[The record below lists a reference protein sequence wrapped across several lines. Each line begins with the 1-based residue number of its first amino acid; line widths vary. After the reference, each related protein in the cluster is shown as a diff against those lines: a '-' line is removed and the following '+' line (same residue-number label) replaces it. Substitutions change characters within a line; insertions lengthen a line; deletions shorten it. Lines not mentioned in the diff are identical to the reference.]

1 MMQEFTKRMMLSPCV
16 LATCCGIAFVACL
29 ELPAQAQ
36 PSTQQTLPPR
46 EAPTNGSETLEERIK
61 RVEDILKKL
70 AAKRERE
77 KLAEKEVEERLDK
90 GKLSL
95 EKIEKKLD
103 QGKLM
108 LKELEEKL
116 DQGKRALKEADE
128 RMDRGKLR
136 IEGLEAESERQK
148 RKWDTRFDLIRRVPR
163 NRLKGVG
170 AEHGWISVPGKKT
183 DIRIGGFLQLNVI
196 HDFQNSGSDFGDFV
210 TSRISV
216 PTDHTSNTEFDVR
229 TSRMIFET
237 RTATSLGKFST
248 FLSTDW
254 AGDGD
259 KSSTA
264 DFRLRQIYLSGVG
277 ILTGAAFTAGRVN
290 TTFMDNQAWPEI
302 FDLEGPNSL
311 SFIWQGL
318 VRASWELDKAKH
330 WIASFALE
338 QPDSDV
344 TNGDGKEAWPDAVLR
359 VDVNDD
365 WGHLSAAAIGRQL
378 KATSTTGTGTDKAAA
393 WGLLFAGKLPV
404 PGTADNII
412 FQVQGGKGIGRYIED
427 LSFEGGQ
434 DGVYDNTREK
444 LRPLKQVGGWVSYQ
458 HWWTDKLRSTV
469 VGSYQRMD
477 NLNIQSSDSL
487 KASIYTN
494 GNLIYSPLKNY
505 DIGIEY
511 IWGQR
516 KNKNGQTGHANRLMF
531 SMKWHL

>member
-1 MMQEFTKRMMLSPCV
+1 MLSPCV
-16 LATCCGIAFVACL
+16 LATCCAIAFVACL

-36 PSTQQTLPPR
+36 PSTQQMLPSP
-46 EAPTNGSETLEERIK
+46 ESPTNGSETLGERIK

-70 AAKRERE
+70 TAEQERE
-77 KLAEKEVEERLDK
+77 KLAEKE
-90 GKLSL
+90 
-95 EKIEKKLD
+95 
-103 QGKLM
+103 
-108 LKELEEKL
+108 LEEKL
-116 DQGKRALKEADE
+116 DKGKSLLEELEAGHEKGKQVLGQLNE
-128 RMDRGKLR
+128 RMDRGKMT
-136 IEGLEAESERQK
+136 LEELKGEQEKQK
-148 RKWDTRFDLIRRVPR
+148 RKWASRFDEIRRVPR
-163 NRLKGVG
+163 NRLKGIG
-170 AEHGWISVPGKKT
+170 ADAGWISVPGRKT
-183 DIRIGGFLQLNVI
+183 DFRFGGFVQLNVI
-196 HDFQNSGSDFGDFV
+196 HDFQNSGSDFGDFA
-210 TSRISV
+210 TSRIPV
-216 PTDHTSNTEFDVR
+216 PTDGTSNTEFDPR

-254 AGDGD
+254 AGDSD

-264 DFRLRQIYLSGVG
+264 DFRLRQFYLTGVG
-277 ILTGAAFTAGRVN
+277 IFTGAAITGGRVN

-311 SFIWQGL
+311 SFIWQGML
-318 VRASWELDKAKH
+318 RASWELDKAKH

-338 QPDSDV
+338 QPESDV
-344 TNGDGKEAWPDAVLR
+344 TNGNGKEAWPDAVLR

-378 KATSTTGTGTDKAAA
+378 KATSTTGGDTDKAAA

-412 FQVQGGKGIGRYIED
+412 FQVQGGKGSGRYIED

-444 LRPLKQVGGWVSYQ
+444 LRPLKQFGGWASYQ

-477 NLNIQSSDSL
+477 NLNIQSSDSF
-487 KASIYTN
+487 KSSIYTN

>member
-1 MMQEFTKRMMLSPCV
+1 MLSPCV
-16 LATCCGIAFVACL
+16 LATCCAIAFVPCL

-36 PSTQQTLPPR
+36 PSTQQTLPAR
-46 EAPTNGSETLEERIK
+46 ESPKNQKETLEERIK

-70 AAKRERE
+70 AAERERE
-77 KLAEKEVEERLDK
+77 KLAEKKLEERLDK
-90 GKLSL
+90 GKSL
-95 EKIEKKLD
+95 
-103 QGKLM
+103 
-108 LKELEEKL
+108 LKELEAGHEKGKHVLGQLNERL
-116 DQGKRALKEADE
+116 DK
-128 RMDRGKLR
+128 GKLR
-136 IEGLEAESERQK
+136 IEELEAESERQK
-148 RKWDTRFDLIRRVPR
+148 RKWDSRFDEIRRVPR
-163 NRLKGVG
+163 NRLKGTG
-170 AEHGWISVPGKKT
+170 ADAGWISVPGRKT
-183 DIRIGGFLQLNVI
+183 DIRFGGFVQLNVI
-196 HDFQNSGSDFGDFV
+196 HDFQNSGSDFGDFA
-210 TSRISV
+210 TSRIPV
-216 PTDHTSNTEFDVR
+216 PTDGTSNTEFDPR

-254 AGDGD
+254 AGDSD

-264 DFRLRQIYLSGVG
+264 DFRLRQVYLTGVG
-277 ILTGAAFTAGRVN
+277 IFTGAAITAGRVN

-311 SFIWQGL
+311 SFIWQGML
-318 VRASWELDKAKH
+318 RASWELDKAKH
-330 WIASFALE
+330 WIGSFALE
-338 QPDSDV
+338 QPESDV
-344 TNGDGKEAWPDAVLR
+344 TNGNGKEAWPDAVLR

-365 WGHLSAAAIGRQL
+365 WGHLSAAALGRQL
-378 KATSTTGTGTDKAAA
+378 KASSSTTGGGTDKAAA
-393 WGLLFAGKLPV
+393 WGVLFAGKLPV
-404 PGTADNII
+404 PGTADNFI
-412 FQVQGGKGIGRYIED
+412 FQVQGGKGSGRYIED

-444 LRPLKQVGGWVSYQ
+444 LRPLKQVGGWASYQ

-477 NLNIQSSDSL
+477 NLNIQSSDSF
-487 KASIYTN
+487 KSSIYTN

-516 KNKNGQTGHANRLMF
+516 KNKNGQTGRANRLMV

>member
-16 LATCCGIAFVACL
+16 LATCCAIAFVACL

-46 EAPTNGSETLEERIK
+46 ESSTNESETLGERIK

-70 AAKRERE
+70 AAERERE
-77 KLAEKEVEERLDK
+77 KRAEKELEERLDR
-90 GKLSL
+90 GKH
-95 EKIEKKLD
+95 
-103 QGKLM
+103 M
-108 LKELEEKL
+108 LKELEERL
-116 DQGKRALKEADE
+116 DMGKRVLKEVDE
-128 RMDRGKLR
+128 KLDRGKLR
-136 IEGLEAESERQK
+136 IEELEAESERQK
-148 RKWDTRFDLIRRVPR
+148 RKWDTKFDLIRRIPR
-163 NRLKGVG
+163 NRLKGIG
-170 AEHGWISVPGKKT
+170 ADAGWISVPGRKT
-183 DIRIGGFLQLNVI
+183 DIRVGGFVQLNVI

-210 TSRISV
+210 TSRIPV
-216 PTDHTSNTEFDVR
+216 PTDDTSNTEFDPR

-254 AGDGD
+254 AGDSD

-264 DFRLRQIYLSGVG
+264 DFRLRQVYLTGVG
-277 ILTGAAFTAGRVN
+277 IFTGAAITGGRVN

-311 SFIWQGL
+311 SFIWQGML
-318 VRASWELDKAKH
+318 RASWELDEAKH

-338 QPDSDV
+338 QPESDV
-344 TNGDGKEAWPDAVLR
+344 TNGNGKEAWPDAVLR

-378 KATSTTGTGTDKAAA
+378 KATSTTGGGTDKAAA
-393 WGLLFAGKLPV
+393 WGVLFAGKLPV

-412 FQVQGGKGIGRYIED
+412 FQVQGGKGSGRYIED

-434 DGVYDNTREK
+434 DGVYDNTREQ
-444 LRPLKQVGGWVSYQ
+444 LRPLKQVGGWASYQ

-477 NLNIQSSDSL
+477 NLNIQSSDSF
-487 KASIYTN
+487 KSSIYTN

-516 KNKNGQTGHANRLMF
+516 KNKNGQTGRANRLMF

>member
-1 MMQEFTKRMMLSPCV
+1 MQEFTKRMMLAPCV
-16 LATCCGIAFVACL
+16 LATCCAIAFVACL

-46 EAPTNGSETLEERIK
+46 ETPTNGSETLEERIK

-103 QGKLM
+103 QGNLM

-136 IEGLEAESERQK
+136 IEELEAESERQK

-170 AEHGWISVPGKKT
+170 AEHGWISVPGRKT

-210 TSRISV
+210 TSRIPV

-259 KSSTA
+259 KSSA
-264 DFRLRQIYLSGVG
+264 ANFRLRQIYLSGVG

-311 SFIWQGL
+311 SFIWQGM
-318 VRASWELDKAKH
+318 VRGSWELDKAKH

-434 DGVYDNTREK
+434 DGVYDPTKEQ
-444 LRPLKQVGGWVSYQ
+444 LRPLKEFGGFVAYQ

-469 VGSYQRMD
+469 TGGYLRVD

-516 KNKNGQTGHANRLMF
+516 KNKNGQTGRANRLMF

>member
-16 LATCCGIAFVACL
+16 LATCCAIAFVACL

-36 PSTQQTLPPR
+36 PSTQQTLPLR
-46 EAPTNGSETLEERIK
+46 ETPTNGSETLGERIK

-70 AAKRERE
+70 TAEQERE
-77 KLAEKEVEERLDK
+77 KRAE
-90 GKLSL
+90 
-95 EKIEKKLD
+95 
-103 QGKLM
+103 
-108 LKELEEKL
+108 KELEEKL
-116 DQGKRALKEADE
+116 DKGKSLLEELEAGHE
-128 RMDRGKLR
+128 KGKQVLGQLNEKMDRGKMT
-136 IEGLEAESERQK
+136 LEEIKGEQEKQK
-148 RKWDTRFDLIRRVPR
+148 RKWASRFDEIRRVPR
-163 NRLKGVG
+163 NRLKGGG
-170 AEHGWISVPGKKT
+170 AEHGWISIPGRKT
-183 DIRIGGFLQLNVI
+183 DIRFGGFVQLNVI
-196 HDFQNSGSDFGDFV
+196 HDFQNSGSDFGDFA
-210 TSRISV
+210 TSRIPV
-216 PTDHTSNTEFDVR
+216 PTDGTSNTEFDPR

-254 AGDGD
+254 AGDSD

-264 DFRLRQIYLSGVG
+264 DFRLRQFYLTGVG
-277 ILTGAAFTAGRVN
+277 IFTGAAITGGRVN

-311 SFIWQGL
+311 SFIWQGML
-318 VRASWELDKAKH
+318 RASWELDKAKH
-330 WIASFALE
+330 WIGSFALE

-344 TNGDGKEAWPDAVLR
+344 TNGNGKEAWPDAVLR

-378 KATSTTGTGTDKAAA
+378 KATSTTGGDTDKAAA

-412 FQVQGGKGIGRYIED
+412 FQVQGGKGSGRYIED

-444 LRPLKQVGGWVSYQ
+444 LRPLKQFGGWASYQ

-477 NLNIQSSDSL
+477 NLNIQSSDSF
-487 KASIYTN
+487 KSSIYTN

-516 KNKNGQTGHANRLMF
+516 KNKNGQTGRANRLMC